1 MKILEG
7 IFGQKKTKDIS
18 EEDILNVKGEDVKVV
33 EIGSSGTEIYA
44 GDLQEEYLADLQ
56 GTRAADKFDKMRR
69 SDPKIKMIVSAM
81 KNPINAAT
89 WEISGLEEEETPQ
102 GIVQRKLIEHI
113 LFYDMGKSWDRFVR
127 EALSMIEFGYSLFEV
142 TYKAEINHPKFGAYN
157 GIKSL
162 AFRSQRTIERWE
174 IERSGKLS
182 YVEQQANGDKQ
193 KNVNIPAEYLLHF
206 AIEMEGDN
214 FEGISILRPAY
225 GPWLRK
231 NEFLKL
237 LAAGIEKYAIPIPTL
252 EVPAGKEQS
261 AEYRKAKE
269 SLRAYVS
276 HRCNYMTIPAG
287 WKLNLTTNTFDADK
301 IRSVINSEN
310 VEIVNAALAN
320 FLELGQSGSGSY
332 ALGTDLS
339 DFFLGGLEYIADQI
353 TEVINNTLIPKL
365 VKLNFPDGVVR
376 CELRHS
382 GIRDK
387 AGKELADIVQLLV
400 NVGVITPD
408 DRLEESLR
416 RRFSLP
422 EREENSSRDIDE
434 NGESA
439 NGEIVPPPT
448 SPDKTPVVAD
458 TEPDALIKDLA
469 LNGAQVTAIV
479 AVVKA
484 FKEGIIDK
492 GSAIELIVTAFPI
505 PRVVAEKIVGEE
517 ISKEELATISETK
530 LAEDIKKKPRPE
542 NEGVEELIQKS
553 SEELKELYASNLEE
567 IQGEMIGEIK
577 KHFQNSAEDKKFQI
591 SAEDLMKVPGV
602 AKYKSK
608 VKEKLGQVYDN
619 SINKVGK
626 EYPEE
631 EVKLSEVKF
640 ADVKKIASSRIDS
653 DIENIVNTQV
663 QDLAKAASL
672 QYGMSVESTD
682 DPEVLAQDIKEAT
695 DKTKDL
701 ATTTGALIQAAK
713 TTNDARRDFFGEF
726 KEEIISFTWINEAP
740 VSEICKFI
748 NGRTLKVDD
757 PDVLRYWPP
766 LHHNCKTY
774 TVANTAKTKDNPEP
788 QSGFNPSDKAL
799 KSITLSDCGC

>member
-1 MKILEG
+1 MGILEG
-7 IFGQKKTKDIS
+7 LFGQKRTENIS
-18 EEDILNVKGEDVKVV
+18 EEDVLNVKGENVKVV
-33 EIGSSGTEIYA
+33 EIGSSGTEIFS

-81 KNPINAAT
+81 KNPINAAS
-89 WEISGLEEEETPQ
+89 WEISGLEDQETPE
-102 GIVQRKLIEHI
+102 GEAQRKLIEHI
-113 LFYDMGKSWDRFVR
+113 LFYDMGKTWDRFVR

-162 AFRSQRTIERWE
+162 AFRSQRTIERWQ

-182 YVEQQANGDKQ
+182 HVEQQANGDKQ

-206 AIEMEGDN
+206 AVEMEGDN

-237 LAAGIEKYAIPIPTL
+237 LAAGIEKYAIPIPIL

-276 HRCNYMTIPAG
+276 HRCNYMTVPAG
-287 WKLNLTTNTFDADK
+287 WKLSLTTNTFDADK

-332 ALGTDLS
+332 ALGNDLS

-353 TEVINNTLIPKL
+353 TEVINNALIPKL

-422 EREENSSRDIDE
+422 EREEDSSREIDE
-434 NGESA
+434 NGESQK
-439 NGEIVPPPT
+439 GGIVDPPT
-448 SPDKTPVVAD
+448 SPDTVPVIAD
-458 TEPDALIKDLA
+458 SEPDALIKDLA

-517 ISKEELATISETK
+517 ISKEELAVISETK
-530 LAEDIKKKPRPE
+530 LSEDIKKKTRP
-542 NEGVEELIQKS
+542 GVEELIDKS
-553 SEELKELYASNLEE
+553 SSDLKELYETNLAT

-577 KHFQNSAEDKKFQI
+577 NHFKGASDENKFRV
-591 SAEDLMKVPGV
+591 SAEDLLKVPGI
-602 AKYKSK
+602 AKYKEK
-608 VKEKLGQVYDN
+608 IKEELKKVYDS
-619 SINKVGK
+619 SISEVGK

-631 EVKLSEVKF
+631 DVKLSEVKF
-640 ADVKKIASSRIDS
+640 ADTKKIASSRIDS
-653 DIENIVNTQV
+653 DIENIINTQV

-672 QYGMSVESTD
+672 QYGMSVESTQ
-682 DPEVLAQDIKEAT
+682 DPEVIAQDIKEAT

-701 ATTTGALIQAAK
+701 AVTTGALIQAAK

-726 KEEIISFTWINEAP
+726 KEEIISFTWINESP
-740 VSEICKFI
+740 VSEICKAL
-748 NGRTLKVDD
+748 NGRTLKADD
-757 PDVLRYWPP
+757 PDVLRFWPP

-799 KSITLSDCGC
+799 KSISLSDCGC